1 MPGEHSDGW
10 ESYWTYRDRWGVPH
24 LEPLN
29 VLRYLRRADGNGA
42 YSASFS
48 KRPMTPKLGYIQP
61 TGTLIFLEV
70 TTAFHHLNIYIC
82 IYVHTVRLWPPL
94 GTMRWMIPFRRHCFL
109 VAFVHRYRLGYIPS
123 SHYTYILFREQFI
136 YIYRYIIF
144 IYIFNLRIILWKCFT

>member
-10 ESYWTYRDRWGVPH
+10 ESYWTYPDRWGGTTLRTSECITI
-24 LEPLN
+24 LEAS
-29 VLRYLRRADGNGA
+29 RRQWSLFCFLLEAADDTETRLYTTDGNTYIFRSYHGV
-42 YSASFS
+42 SPS
-48 KRPMTPKLGYIQP
+48 K
-61 TGTLIFLEV
+61 
-70 TTAFHHLNIYIC
+70 NIYIC

-136 YIYRYIIF
+136 YIYIYRYIIF
-144 IYIFNLRIILWKCFT
+144 IYIYSTLG